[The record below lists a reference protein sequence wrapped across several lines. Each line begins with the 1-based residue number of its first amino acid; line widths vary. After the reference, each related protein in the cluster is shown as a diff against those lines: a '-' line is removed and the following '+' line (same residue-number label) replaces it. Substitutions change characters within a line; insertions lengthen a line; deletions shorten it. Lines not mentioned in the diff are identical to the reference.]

1 MRTNRR
7 KMMNSKVDLK
17 VEYVSELDNIEEVLT
32 YDYKSGYPEKLKM
45 EV

>member
-17 VEYVSELDNIEEVLT
+17 VEYITVTGLQTIQTDWIPQLKT
-32 YDYKSGYPEKLKM
+32 YEDYQK
-45 EV
+45 

>member
-17 VEYVSELDNIEEVLT
+17 VEYITDHSNRLDSAIKNKHYESKQQIN
-32 YDYKSGYPEKLKM
+32 
-45 EV
+45 

>member
-17 VEYVSELDNIEEVLT
+17 VEYITVTGVTDHSNRLDSAIKN
-32 YDYKSGYPEKLKM
+32 KL
-45 EV
+45 